1 MASKTMMA
9 FFLIALST
17 LLTLSNQ
24 IKIEEM
30 VDNQEAFDALVT
42 DEEQLVAMELI
53 DAEDD
58 EN

>member
-1 MASKTMMA
+1 MTSKTMMA
-9 FFLIALST
+9 FLLIALST

-42 DEEQLVAMELI
+42 DQEQLVAMELI

>member
-1 MASKTMMA
+1 MMA
-9 FFLIALST
+9 FLLIALST

-42 DEEQLVAMELI
+42 DQEQLVAMELI